1 MMASA
6 HIVLFAS
13 AGAWVAP
20 GPRRPPL
27 VLRGASRP
35 RPPLL
40 SVSAG
45 LVADDDP
52 QTQSG
57 GLIRSDL
64 AAVEACA
71 PAERAAGALEG
82 DVVASPVQVDA
93 VVDPP
98 VVG

>member
-1 MMASA
+1 MTALNTIPTAAEDSA
-6 HIVLFAS
+6 L
-13 AGAWVAP
+13 AP
-20 GPRRPPL
+20 KKDTTTTL
-27 VLRGASRP
+27 K
-35 RPPLL
+35 
-40 SVSAG
+40 G

-52 QTQSG
+52 QTQPG